1 MHCENAWL
9 IWFYVELCLLHRT
22 QNDSCDSCM
31 TAAGQ
36 DTTGILKDEGC
47 NGGRNLGTSEPRGAS
62 GPWIFRLQRQL
73 HCKARDLES
82 LLKLVPGAEAA
93 AVEDTSCLVLG
104 RTTTNKRQ
112 AETRKEEA

>member
-1 MHCENAWL
+1 MKTLGLFGFMLSFVSFTEH
-9 IWFYVELCLLHRT
+9 HRT
-22 QNDSCDSCM
+22 

-104 RTTTNKRQ
+104 RSWQNHDQ
-112 AETRKEEA
+112 QETS